1 MMNGSPAS
9 STPTATRG
17 ASRSETPDILRDSS
31 LLQSDESVITEQQ
44 HQQHSESESKLDSR
58 EEEMADKIYLDESA
72 RGRADRVTE
81 EEGKREEAQIL
92 RDLSEE
98 RIRMLE
104 NRRRGEVQSK
114 MDETPVGAEMEEVK
128 TPQSQKAK
136 TKEEKSKKSISK
148 RTPEMVRHT

>member
-1 MMNGSPAS
+1 MNGSPAS

-58 EEEMADKIYLDESA
+58 EEEMADKIYVDESV
-72 RGRADRVTE
+72 RGRADKVTE

-114 MDETPVGAEMEEVK
+114 MDETPVGVEMEVLK
-128 TPQSQKAK
+128 TPQIQKANIRR
-136 TKEEKSKKSISK
+136 KK
-148 RTPEMVRHT
+148 